1 MLNSPSQHFS
11 LLNWQWSVSSY
22 IFCCHA
28 GLQQTVWNFE
38 AKFLFLVLFTPS
50 REHLLFSLLLVW
62 VDLLIYFLW
71 VVLSLL
77 FEANLLSQSFLFRL
91 NCMHI
96 FCCFQ
101 IDYMVFLAL
110 FSYVILVRQDKTP
123 SVSETV
129 LIIFVFTLCTEEI
142 RQVTDGKLN
151 RITHIVSNACILYY
165 IIIIIIIII
174 IVIIIVIILL
184 SLSLPFSLLLFIF
197 IIIMED
203 FIAKVS
209 SWMKY
214 SCGPRQLSYLG
225 IKNYKG

>member
-1 MLNSPSQHFS
+1 M
-11 LLNWQWSVSSY
+11 
-22 IFCCHA
+22 
-28 GLQQTVWNFE
+28 
-38 AKFLFLVLFTPS
+38 
-50 REHLLFSLLLVW
+50 
-62 VDLLIYFLW
+62 
-71 VVLSLL
+71 VLSLL

-151 RITHIVSNACILYY
+151 RITHIVLYY
-165 IIIIIIIII
+165 IIILYYHYHYHYRYHYRNHFV
-174 IVIIIVIILL
+174 IVIIA
-184 SLSLPFSLLLFIF
+184 IF
-197 IIIMED
+197 IIIFYFYYYYGRLHCKSIVLNE
-203 FIAKVS
+203 I
-209 SWMKY
+209 
-214 SCGPRQLSYLG
+214 QLRA
-225 IKNYKG
+225 

>member
-1 MLNSPSQHFS
+1 M
-11 LLNWQWSVSSY
+11 
-22 IFCCHA
+22 
-28 GLQQTVWNFE
+28 
-38 AKFLFLVLFTPS
+38 
-50 REHLLFSLLLVW
+50 
-62 VDLLIYFLW
+62 
-71 VVLSLL
+71 VLSLL

-165 IIIIIIIII
+165 IIIIIIII
-174 IVIIIVIILL
+174 VIIIVIILL

-197 IIIMED
+197 IIIVED

-209 SWMKY
+209 S
-214 SCGPRQLSYLG
+214 
-225 IKNYKG
+225 

>member
-1 MLNSPSQHFS
+1 M
-11 LLNWQWSVSSY
+11 
-22 IFCCHA
+22 
-28 GLQQTVWNFE
+28 
-38 AKFLFLVLFTPS
+38 
-50 REHLLFSLLLVW
+50 
-62 VDLLIYFLW
+62 
-71 VVLSLL
+71 VLSLL

-165 IIIIIIIII
+165 IIIIIIII
-174 IVIIIVIILL
+174 VIIIVIILL

-209 SWMKY
+209 S
-214 SCGPRQLSYLG
+214 
-225 IKNYKG
+225 

>member
-1 MLNSPSQHFS
+1 M
-11 LLNWQWSVSSY
+11 
-22 IFCCHA
+22 
-28 GLQQTVWNFE
+28 
-38 AKFLFLVLFTPS
+38 
-50 REHLLFSLLLVW
+50 
-62 VDLLIYFLW
+62 
-71 VVLSLL
+71 VLSLL

-101 IDYMVFLAL
+101 IGYMVFLAL

-123 SVSETV
+123 SISETV

-165 IIIIIIIII
+165 HYHYHYRNHFV
-174 IVIIIVIILL
+174 IVIIA
-184 SLSLPFSLLLFIF
+184 IF
-197 IIIMED
+197 III
-203 FIAKVS
+203 FYFYYYYGRLHCKSIV
-209 SWMKY
+209 
-214 SCGPRQLSYLG
+214 RQLNYLS

>member
-1 MLNSPSQHFS
+1 M
-11 LLNWQWSVSSY
+11 
-22 IFCCHA
+22 
-28 GLQQTVWNFE
+28 
-38 AKFLFLVLFTPS
+38 
-50 REHLLFSLLLVW
+50 
-62 VDLLIYFLW
+62 
-71 VVLSLL
+71 VLSLL
-77 FEANLLSQSFLFRL
+77 FEADLLSQSFLFRL

-165 IIIIIIIII
+165 IIIIIIII
-174 IVIIIVIILL
+174 VIIIVIILL
-184 SLSLPFSLLLFIF
+184 SLSLPFSLLFFIF

-209 SWMKY
+209 S
-214 SCGPRQLSYLG
+214 
-225 IKNYKG
+225 

>member
-11 LLNWQWSVSSY
+11 LLNWQYSVSSY

-28 GLQQTVWNFE
+28 GLQQNVWNFE
-38 AKFLFLVLFTPS
+38 AKFLFLVFFAPS
-50 REHLLFSLLLVW
+50 RERLLFSLLLVW

-101 IDYMVFLAL
+101 IGYMVFLAL

-123 SVSETV
+123 SISETV

-165 IIIIIIIII
+165 HYHYHYRNHFV
-174 IVIIIVIILL
+174 IVIIA
-184 SLSLPFSLLLFIF
+184 IF
-197 IIIMED
+197 III
-203 FIAKVS
+203 FYFYYYYGRLHCKSIV
-209 SWMKY
+209 
-214 SCGPRQLSYLG
+214 RQLNYLS